1 MQCTTNETAVCAG
14 EPSCDAR
21 IRAAD
26 AEGTEVAPTC
36 GDGNTAAPKRRQ
48 RRTSVG
54 TPSCLPQSCTPP
66 LFGRQAPSD
75 DTTAAEILLGSDAP
89 KDCSSPMTPRSAAT
103 KNAEIMQEF
112 QRLQQEEQ
120 LSPKT
125 AADKILQNKYTAE
138 DLAGSGPGGQAS
150 DTTEAASH

>member
-1 MQCTTNETAVCAG
+1 MQCTTNVTAVCAG
-14 EPSCDAR
+14 EPSCDAP

-26 AEGTEVAPTC
+26 ADAEGTTL
-36 GDGNTAAPKRRQ
+36 APKRRQ
-48 RRTSVG
+48 RRASVG
-54 TPSCLPQSCTPP
+54 TPSCLPQSCTSP
-66 LFGRQAPSD
+66 LSGRQAPSD

-89 KDCSSPMTPRSAAT
+89 EDCSSPMTPRTAAT

-125 AADKILQNKYTAE
+125 AADKIIQNRYTAE
-138 DLAGSGPGGQAS
+138 DLAGSGPEEQEI
-150 DTTEAASH
+150 DTAEAASH